1 MAYSYK
7 SGAVMKSVSVSD
19 LKNNPSA
26 ALRQAKTEPV
36 VIMNR
41 DHPQALLVDLD
52 SLEIPD
58 SGALKLALALHLYQ
72 AGSLS
77 EAKAARIAGVSLEA
91 FVEARN
97 QAASLGNDSGSAG
110 KNDADWPP
118 DQPPIIERA
127 GDVWTI
133 TLCRPRQHNR
143 LDPQDVDLLR
153 AVFDEVL
160 TTNQRPRVLIF
171 RGTGLTTFSSGYTL
185 QAIVGQL
192 DERFER
198 MLNTLESLP
207 ILTVAAMQ
215 GSVYGGATDL
225 ALCCDIR
232 LGPAH
237 ARMFMPAARIG
248 LHYYPHGMRRY
259 LHRLG
264 YAAASKLF
272 LSAMTI
278 HADEMLRIGFLTE
291 VVSPANLDAR
301 VQEHIDAA
309 LATEPQVIQTMKA
322 SLREMA
328 ALPESVMDQ
337 ARMRYLASLQ
347 GPELAS
353 RLKALGK

>member
-1 MAYSYK
+1 MLHSYQCE
-7 SGAVMKSVSVSD
+7 AVMKSVSVSD
-19 LKNNPSA
+19 LKNNPSQ
-26 ALRQAKTEPV
+26 ALRVAKAEPV

-41 DHPQALLVDLD
+41 DHPQALLVDLN

-58 SGALKLALALHLYQ
+58 TESLKLALALHLNQ
-72 AGSLS
+72 AGQLS
-77 EAKAARIAGVSLEA
+77 EAKAARIAGVSLEDFLKA
-91 FVEARN
+91 RDTGAGRVE
-97 QAASLGNDSGSAG
+97 DSESAE
-110 KNDADWPP
+110 KIDNNWPP
-118 DQPPIIERA
+118 DQPPIVDRTSE
-127 GDVWTI
+127 VWTI

-143 LDPQDVDLLR
+143 LDPQDVDLLQT
-153 AVFDEVL
+153 VFDEVL
-160 TTNQRPRVLIF
+160 TTSQRPRILIF

-207 ILTVAAMQ
+207 ILTQAAMQ
-215 GSVYGGATDL
+215 GNVYGGATDL

-232 LGPAH
+232 LGPAD

-291 VVSPANLDAR
+291 VVSPANLNAR

-309 LATEPQVIQTMKA
+309 LATEPQVIETMKA

-328 ALPESVMDQ
+328 ALPETVMEQ
-337 ARMRYLASLQ
+337 ARIRYLASLQ
-347 GPELAS
+347 GPQLAS